1 MAEAHG
7 APEPGAMCLT
17 TFEDIDE
24 TNYCEYQTAPSGAW
38 QPSKFEQSVVEQLVA
53 TQFETYC
60 KAVQKSDCAAEMRR
74 CAPEPS
80 PGVAGCSRLDAFSA
94 GGALTPAPRA
104 RRLMEKGPPVWVSDQ
119 HGLTLPE
126 GDTHVQQLWFMS
138 DGQERSAKLAGALEG
153 EERQVRTS
161 PRLPAPL
168 ASSLGPFPAPFRP
181 PTPPPSGPIA
191 RADTS
196 VSCLAENVGRAQDA
210 VPGPCRRGGGQGRCD
225 ACPCPRS

>member
-1 MAEAHG
+1 MAEAAHG
-7 APEPGAMCLT
+7 TPEPGAMCLT

-74 CAPEPS
+74 CAPEPL
-80 PGVAGCSRLDAFSA
+80 PAVRLPARPAWLDAA
-94 GGALTPAPRA
+94 GWTHSPRSALTAALA

-168 ASSLGPFPAPFRP
+168 ASSLAAYPAPLP
-181 PTPPPSGPIA
+181 PT
-191 RADTS
+191 DTS
-196 VSCLAENVGRAQDA
+196 SKRAHRA
-210 VPGPCRRGGGQGRCD
+210 
-225 ACPCPRS
+225 S

>member
-1 MAEAHG
+1 
-7 APEPGAMCLT
+7 
-17 TFEDIDE
+17 
-24 TNYCEYQTAPSGAW
+24 
-38 QPSKFEQSVVEQLVA
+38 
-53 TQFETYC
+53 
-60 KAVQKSDCAAEMRR
+60 
-74 CAPEPS
+74 
-80 PGVAGCSRLDAFSA
+80 
-94 GGALTPAPRA
+94 
-104 RRLMEKGPPVWVSDQ
+104 MEKGPPVWVSDQ

-168 ASSLGPFPAPFRP
+168 ASSLAAYPAPFRP

-196 VSCLAENVGRAQDA
+196 VSSQKMWDEHKMLFQALVDAEAGKADA
-210 VPGPCRRGGGQGRCD
+210 TPAPAPD
-225 ACPCPRS
+225 PS